1 VAEAREGLGERRVAR
16 DAGLGQRRAA
26 PLLLVERRH
35 RVARAFA
42 RGVRLGLLRG
52 GGLRRIERRHARGRR
67 HGRRG
72 GVGLRSGR
80 GRGAGRCPRTTRQDV
95 AAAEQPRAPG
105 AEQGDDDHHD
115 DGDQPPGGTA
125 GGGRTQGGH
134 RLGSGTARGYT
145 DRHGGGNRIFRIR
158 RRAPGFA
165 RASDGRGGR
174 PTPIAMPAYTRRVTE
189 PATPDVRTPSA
200 LPASRL
206 FVALMW
212 AIASGLALQT
222 MNAVM
227 RLMALELHSLQ
238 AQFLRALF
246 GLVVMLPIIALGM
259 RRTGWR
265 SFWPNNM
272 AGQWIR
278 GVAHTVATL
287 LFFLALPHLPLA
299 DSTAINF
306 TIPLFIL
313 MGAALFLGEKV
324 TPARWLAT
332 LVGFGGVLVVL
343 LPHLGGIG

>member
-1 VAEAREGLGERRVAR
+1 M
-16 DAGLGQRRAA
+16 
-26 PLLLVERRH
+26 
-35 RVARAFA
+35 
-42 RGVRLGLLRG
+42 
-52 GGLRRIERRHARGRR
+52 
-67 HGRRG
+67 
-72 GVGLRSGR
+72 
-80 GRGAGRCPRTTRQDV
+80 
-95 AAAEQPRAPG
+95 
-105 AEQGDDDHHD
+105 
-115 DGDQPPGGTA
+115 
-125 GGGRTQGGH
+125 
-134 RLGSGTARGYT
+134 T
-145 DRHGGGNRIFRIR
+145 D
-158 RRAPGFA
+158 
-165 RASDGRGGR
+165 
-174 PTPIAMPAYTRRVTE
+174 
-189 PATPDVRTPSA
+189 PATPEVRAPSA

-206 FVALMW
+206 LVALMW

-246 GLVVMLPIIALGM
+246 GLVAMLPVIALGM
-259 RRTGWR
+259 RRGGWR

-332 LVGFGGVLVVL
+332 LVGFAGVLVVL
-343 LPHLGGIG
+343 LPHLGGIGGGGYWSLVMLAAAPAFAASFLLAKVLTRRDRSSVLVVWQALTVSILSLPLALTVWEPPTLRQWLIFVLVGLLGSCAHYCINRAMEKVDISALQSVRFLDLIWSSVLGLLLIGNMPAPTALVGGAVIVVAVAAVARHEARASRPRG

>member
-1 VAEAREGLGERRVAR
+1 
-16 DAGLGQRRAA
+16 
-26 PLLLVERRH
+26 
-35 RVARAFA
+35 
-42 RGVRLGLLRG
+42 
-52 GGLRRIERRHARGRR
+52 
-67 HGRRG
+67 
-72 GVGLRSGR
+72 
-80 GRGAGRCPRTTRQDV
+80 
-95 AAAEQPRAPG
+95 
-105 AEQGDDDHHD
+105 
-115 DGDQPPGGTA
+115 
-125 GGGRTQGGH
+125 
-134 RLGSGTARGYT
+134 
-145 DRHGGGNRIFRIR
+145 
-158 RRAPGFA
+158 
-165 RASDGRGGR
+165 
-174 PTPIAMPAYTRRVTE
+174 
-189 PATPDVRTPSA
+189 
-200 LPASRL
+200 
-206 FVALMW
+206 MW

-246 GLVVMLPIIALGM
+246 GLVAMLPVIALGM
-259 RRTGWR
+259 RRGGWR

-332 LVGFGGVLVVL
+332 LVGFAGVLVVL
-343 LPHLGGIG
+343 LPHLGGIGGGGYWSLVMLAAAPAFAASFLLAKVLTRRDRSSVLVVWQALTVSILSLPLALTVWEQPTLRQWSIFLLAGLLGSCAHYCINRAMEKVDISALQSVRFLDLIWSSVLGLLLFGNMPAPTALVGGAVIVVAVAAVARHEARASRPRG

>member
-1 VAEAREGLGERRVAR
+1 V
-16 DAGLGQRRAA
+16 
-26 PLLLVERRH
+26 
-35 RVARAFA
+35 
-42 RGVRLGLLRG
+42 
-52 GGLRRIERRHARGRR
+52 
-67 HGRRG
+67 
-72 GVGLRSGR
+72 
-80 GRGAGRCPRTTRQDV
+80 
-95 AAAEQPRAPG
+95 
-105 AEQGDDDHHD
+105 
-115 DGDQPPGGTA
+115 
-125 GGGRTQGGH
+125 
-134 RLGSGTARGYT
+134 T
-145 DRHGGGNRIFRIR
+145 D
-158 RRAPGFA
+158 
-165 RASDGRGGR
+165 
-174 PTPIAMPAYTRRVTE
+174 
-189 PATPDVRTPSA
+189 PATPEVRAPSA

-206 FVALMW
+206 LVALMW

-246 GLVVMLPIIALGM
+246 GLVAMLPVIALGM
-259 RRTGWR
+259 RRGGWR

-332 LVGFGGVLVVL
+332 LVGFAGVLVVL
-343 LPHLGGIG
+343 LPHLGGIGGGGYWSLVMLAAAPAFAASFLLAKVLTRRDRSSVLVVWQALTVSILSLPLALTVWEQPTLRQWSIFLLAGLLGSCAHYCINRAMEKVDISALQSVRFLDLIWSSVLGLLLFGNMPAPTALVGGAVIVVAVAAVARHEARASRPRG

>member
-1 VAEAREGLGERRVAR
+1 V
-16 DAGLGQRRAA
+16 
-26 PLLLVERRH
+26 
-35 RVARAFA
+35 
-42 RGVRLGLLRG
+42 
-52 GGLRRIERRHARGRR
+52 
-67 HGRRG
+67 
-72 GVGLRSGR
+72 
-80 GRGAGRCPRTTRQDV
+80 
-95 AAAEQPRAPG
+95 
-105 AEQGDDDHHD
+105 
-115 DGDQPPGGTA
+115 
-125 GGGRTQGGH
+125 
-134 RLGSGTARGYT
+134 T
-145 DRHGGGNRIFRIR
+145 D
-158 RRAPGFA
+158 
-165 RASDGRGGR
+165 
-174 PTPIAMPAYTRRVTE
+174 
-189 PATPDVRTPSA
+189 PATPEVRAPSA

-206 FVALMW
+206 LVALMW

-246 GLVVMLPIIALGM
+246 GLVAMLPVIALGM
-259 RRTGWR
+259 RRGGWR

-332 LVGFGGVLVVL
+332 LVGFAGVLVVL
-343 LPHLGGIG
+343 LPHLGGIGGGGYWSLVMLAAAPAFAASFLLAKVLTRRDRSSVLVVWQALTVSILSLPLALTVWEPPTLRQWSIFLLAGLLGSCAHYCINRAMEKVDISALQSVRFLDLIWSSVLGLLLFGNMPAPTALVGGAVIVVAVAAVARHEARASRPRG